1 MTPTP
6 KTLWTPEL
14 DALLREH
21 FPRMPFESLAFLTG
35 RSVSALRN
43 RANKL
48 RLKRDPDVARA
59 SRQAAGIAG
68 HAAAKQRR
76 NGAPIPRTP
85 PAPKPQPKK
94 RPDLRETG
102 PDLLAHRKARIKA
115 AAEAM
120 VEHGVDPHAA
130 ELAVHVIIKGRVPGV
145 RFEI

>member
-1 MTPTP
+1 MTRPIER
-6 KTLWTPEL
+6 WTPEL

-21 FPRMPFESLAFLTG
+21 FPRMPFESLSFLLG
-35 RSVSALRN
+35 RTISSLKN

-48 RLKRDPDVARA
+48 RLRRDADVSHA
-59 SRQAAGIAG
+59 SRQAAGKAG
-68 HAAAKQRR
+68 YAAARARQGGKPCGRK
-76 NGAPIPRTP
+76 PPSPP
-85 PAPKPQPKK
+85 PAPIK

-102 PDLLAHRKARIKA
+102 PDQLAYRKRRLKE

-130 ELAVHVIIKGRVPGV
+130 ELAVHAICKGRVPGV

>member
-1 MTPTP
+1 MTRPIER
-6 KTLWTPEL
+6 WTPEL

-48 RLKRDPDVARA
+48 RLKRDPDIASANRSEAGKAAVARA
-59 SRQAAGIAG
+59 RESGKPWGGKPLTPAS
-68 HAAAKQRR
+68 
-76 NGAPIPRTP
+76 PI
-85 PAPKPQPKK
+85 K

-102 PDLLAHRKARIKA
+102 PDQLAYRKRRLKE